1 MKKII
6 PILLLLT
13 MLTASLF
20 GCETSVAISRTTPNP
35 KTDFEYSVLE
45 DGTIGIDKYIGTD
58 TAVLIPDTIDNMNVT
73 AIKSYAFFSTSIKEV
88 AIPETVLIIDSS
100 AFESCKYLEKVILP
114 EGLKTING
122 MAFRRC
128 ESLSFIEL
136 PQGLEALGCEAF
148 RECKSLKSLRIPP
161 NCFKNYSQELFNDSG
176 IETLELSE
184 GITSIPSICILDMP
198 SLKKLI
204 LPTTLKEI
212 NSNSIAG
219 CPELEEIILPEG
231 LEKIS
236 NAAFAANSKLKEIT
250 IPKSVR
256 HLPANAF
263 SGCDAL
269 RKIVFEGDAPDNVW
283 YSDDYQDIKYYHHD
297 AYKDRYTIYYHKDAK
312 GFTSPTWYDYPTQI
326 IE

>member
-1 MKKII
+1 M
-6 PILLLLT
+6 
-13 MLTASLF
+13 
-20 GCETSVAISRTTPNP
+20 
-35 KTDFEYSVLE
+35 
-45 DGTIGIDKYIGTD
+45 
-58 TAVLIPDTIDNMNVT
+58 
-73 AIKSYAFFSTSIKEV
+73 
-88 AIPETVLIIDSS
+88 
-100 AFESCKYLEKVILP
+100 
-114 EGLKTING
+114 
-122 MAFRRC
+122 
-128 ESLSFIEL
+128 
-136 PQGLEALGCEAF
+136 
-148 RECKSLKSLRIPP
+148 
-161 NCFKNYSQELFNDSG
+161 
-176 IETLELSE
+176 
-184 GITSIPSICILDMP
+184 
-198 SLKKLI
+198 
-204 LPTTLKEI
+204 KEI

-283 YSDDYQDIKYYHHD
+283 YSDDYQDIRYYHHD